1 MAFHISEESACGI
14 PISLNMME
22 VASPFLFRGLS
33 WHPNLRSEGGCVIPI
48 SFKKV
53 QVATTSHLRKLSWH
67 SIRVSGEFDMPLL
80 FIRGW
85 GCPFTSL
92 PSCVTS
98 HSQLSGLSSTKV
110 FCHHTSRKNKSLFLF
125 LSLSLSLYIYIYI

>member
-1 MAFHISEESACGI
+1 MALHIYKESACGI

-22 VASPFLFRGLS
+22 VTSPFLFRGLS

-48 SFKKV
+48 SSKKV
-53 QVATTSHLRKLSWH
+53 QVATTSHLRKMVWYP
-67 SIRVSGEFDMPLL
+67 IRVSGGSDMPLL
-80 FIRGW
+80 FIRGS
-85 GCPFTSL
+85 GCPSTSL

-125 LSLSLSLYIYIYI
+125 LSLSLSIYIYI